1 MRRHLEDKKFSQQLR
16 NFHNLDSID
25 KKIKTVEKLRHQ
37 LRNEIQSRN
46 QSKAMTT
53 SMAQNSFRQQSLD
66 TDREFKQKT

>member
-46 QSKAMTT
+46 
-53 SMAQNSFRQQSLD
+53 
-66 TDREFKQKT
+66 